1 MRVVGRRL
9 TVSCPPGW
17 LGWLGWLG
25 RLVDRPMGVW
35 MVGGMPAWVRGMR
48 PPVW

>member
-17 LGWLGWLG
+17 VGY
-25 RLVDRPMGVW
+25 RLVGLAGP
-35 MVGGMPAWVRGMR
+35 VGGSPDGGLDGGWYAVAGEGDAA
-48 PPVW
+48 